1 MIDKFGG
8 LVTRKDNVFTVQPGK
23 YSCNKIHIPS
33 DFSAAA
39 FLFTGAIISG
49 GTVTVI
55 MDGQEMP
62 QADKTILD
70 IISQMGASVNVNPKD
85 SSFTI
90 SSEGSLNGGEFD
102 LSSCPDLLPAVS
114 VLSLF
119 CSNSVKITG
128 IEHTKYKESNRMK
141 LISQELQK
149 TGANIVESENS
160 LVIDSPTSI
169 KSCRLNSYDDHRL
182 FLAFSL
188 IGLYSEGIEV
198 VGRKSIDVSYPDFI
212 DDINSLSGKMVIN

>member
-1 MIDKFGG
+1 
-8 LVTRKDNVFTVQPGK
+8 
-23 YSCNKIHIPS
+23 
-33 DFSAAA
+33 
-39 FLFTGAIISG
+39 
-49 GTVTVI
+49 
-55 MDGQEMP
+55 
-62 QADKTILD
+62 
-70 IISQMGASVNVNPKD
+70 
-85 SSFTI
+85 
-90 SSEGSLNGGEFD
+90 
-102 LSSCPDLLPAVS
+102 
-114 VLSLF
+114 
-119 CSNSVKITG
+119 
-128 IEHTKYKESNRMK
+128 MK

-182 FLAFSL
+182 FMAFSL